1 MKISKRQLK
10 RIIKEEKAK
19 LLRETSSRPMDP
31 GIYEE
36 ANDLA
41 YQLVEDMLN
50 SHGQTAEALN
60 AIADALRQG
69 TNEIIVDELLA
80 ERAMTPL
87 RKMLNFAENYQLKV
101 KGKA

>member
-1 MKISKRQLK
+1 MNTLK
-10 RIIKEEKAK
+10 
-19 LLRETSSRPMDP
+19 
-31 GIYEE
+31 
-36 ANDLA
+36 
-41 YQLVEDMLN
+41 
-50 SHGQTAEALN
+50 

-101 KGKA
+101 NGKA